1 MDARFEGDEG
11 DEGGI
16 AAAVPVL
23 WLWALWNEMWV
34 V

>member
-23 WLWALWNEMWV
+23 LV
-34 V
+34 VGAVE

>member
-1 MDARFEGDEG
+1 MDARFEGDEGDEG

-23 WLWALWNEMWV
+23 LV
-34 V
+34 VGAVE

>member
-11 DEGGI
+11 GEGGI

-23 WLWALWNEMWV
+23 LVGALWNEMWV